1 VRWQSHWKFV
11 SDEGAHKS
19 MLMLSD
25 VQVAVRLQLLFKFR
39 SCFRFSYEIVL
50 LFSDYAFG
58 IVGHGPAPFSL
69 CLRLPCMLVK
79 GSVVVRVGRRCQQC
93 YLSPAVESCLH
104 YKSPL
109 SRCTSQ
115 LGPEEEVSTT
125 PP

>member
-1 VRWQSHWKFV
+1 MRWQSHWKFV

-69 CLRLPCMLVK
+69 CLVLTLPQASLHACER
-79 GSVVVRVGRRCQQC
+79 VRSRPGR
-93 YLSPAVESCLH
+93 
-104 YKSPL
+104 SPL
-109 SRCTSQ
+109 SAMLPLTCS
-115 LGPEEEVSTT
+115 
-125 PP
+125 